1 MLGGNGYG
9 KAETT
14 DERTHV
20 GTTIDFRI
28 DGLEGDVGVGVGGEG
43 GGFGG
48 GLVGCGLEFAVD
60 SYVHILVETG
70 IGLEAGFGGGMTFAD
85 IEVMVEET
93 EFPFEGFGGIGV
105 LEGVGLALG
114 FFDEITVGYAGS
126 RPCLREMVGV

>member
-1 MLGGNGYG
+1 MAGFGFPGL
-9 KAETT
+9 
-14 DERTHV
+14 
-20 GTTIDFRI
+20 
-28 DGLEGDVGVGVGGEG
+28 GLEVTVDRDVG
-43 GGFGG
+43 
-48 GLVGCGLEFAVD
+48 
-60 SYVHILVETG
+60 ILIETG
-70 IGLEAGFGGGMTFAD
+70 IGLESGFGGGMTFAD